1 MTTTPM
7 NLATRR
13 APHTQAGRYRRPL
26 HLLVAGGGWVLF
38 VHWWIVVIG
47 RENPRRIQLTMAII
61 AVTLFAFVVLT
72 GLWTIHNLRLSKRKT
87 RRTRMREVPEERLH
101 DRLGRS
107 VTLEGTPTQLKN
119 DPVVIVRMGP
129 DCKIYRP
136 GSDVTERAE
145 IHPASAGEGRL
156 RAAR

>member
-7 NLATRR
+7 NIATRR
-13 APHTQAGRYRRPL
+13 EPHTQAGPYRRPL
-26 HLLVAGGGWVLF
+26 HLLLAAGGWVLF

-47 RENPRRIQLTMAII
+47 RENPRLIQLTLAII
-61 AVTLFAFVVLT
+61 GVTLFACVVLT

-87 RRTRMREVPEERLH
+87 RRTRMRRVPEDLLH

-107 VTLEGTPTQLKN
+107 VALEGTPAQLKN
-119 DPVVIVRMGP
+119 DPVVIIRMEL
-129 DCKIYRP
+129 DHKVYRP
-136 GSDVTERAE
+136 GSDVTDRAE
-145 IHPASAGEGRL
+145 TRQASAGEGRL